1 MERFDPQKFAEEY
14 AERLRSSDEYR
25 PKLLYLPS
33 SDPARM
39 DMVKRYEDLKSKA
52 TPKARLYSG
61 IDFTGEEKDFL
72 RQYSEE
78 YFPKIQRLARDAK
91 LPTIGEEMDEFVAK
105 TGLEDP
111 RLDPDITFT
120 MNAAQHDIHSHL
132 RPYNAGFAPD
142 YRNLPAALPGTPE
155 FSSNPVS
162 PLNEK
167 FANILDEYVSD
178 YVIRKF
184 EDDPSSTFTRDKDFG
199 KVRAADVKR
208 LFRYGPDEWE
218 LGRHLKKQGS
228 AAGLSSSEVE
238 EGVRDFMTQNYP
250 DEELRHEPIRTAVS
264 DSVASEIADQLNKK
278 YIPQAQADYK
288 NKVDLFYPQK
298 QGDIGG
304 SRPSNFQNLLKYSD
318 DPDVAKTVMGFTN
331 PGTNY
336 MMSIAP
342 GISPD
347 VVDAKAIG
355 NAAKLSAVDLI
366 PSREAVRDFARGD
379 VKQGATRMAQEYV
392 QGIPVALGAG
402 TALSSLPA
410 QAAAVANPLAAGVA
424 GGVALTRAGEALDEA
439 TKQQTGEGLLDKFQQ
454 TVGALAGP
462 GFGRQSTG
470 AAYRG
475 SDRADERLERLRRE
489 ALNPAVPPVAQLGQ
503 GTRATQP
510 VPQNELQRR
519 FRMAQQRFNPSR
531 GEFGFTEL
539 LRGK

>member
-39 DMVKRYEDLKSKA
+39 NMADKFEDIVSNPDKRS
-52 TPKARLYSG
+52 PRRLGY
-61 IDFTGEEKDFL
+61 TGEDKDFI
-72 RQYSEE
+72 RQYKEE
-78 YFPKIQRLARDAK
+78 YFPKVQRLARDAK
-91 LPTIGEEMDEFVAK
+91 LPTIGEEIDEFVAK

-111 RLDPDITFT
+111 RLDPDYTFDLRQ
-120 MNAAQHDIHSHL
+120 AQHEIHSHL
-132 RPYNAGFAPD
+132 RPYKAGFAPD
-142 YRNLPAALPGTPE
+142 YRNLPAANPGTPK

-162 PLNEK
+162 PINER
-167 FANILDEYVSD
+167 FARILDD
-178 YVIRKF
+178 YIT
-184 EDDPSSTFTRDKDFG
+184 DYYIRDKRNSSLLDKDYG
-199 KVRAADVKR
+199 KITAGNVKQM
-208 LFRYGPDEWE
+208 FRYNADERE
-218 LGRHLKKQGS
+218 LSRYLKEQGE

-238 EGVRDFMTQNYP
+238 ANVRDFMTQNYP
-250 DEELRHEPIRTAVS
+250 DEKLRHEPISTALS
-264 DSVASEIADQLNKK
+264 DPVANEIADQLNKK
-278 YIPQAQADYK
+278 YLPQAQQDYK
-288 NKVDLFYPQK
+288 NKVDLFYPQHSIDA
-298 QGDIGG
+298 GER
-304 SRPSNFQNLLKYSD
+304 SFRFQDLFRYSD
-318 DPDVAKTVMGFTN
+318 DPDIKNTAIRFTQ

-336 MMSIAP
+336 IMSLVP
-342 GISPD
+342 GVSPD

-366 PSREAVRDFARGD
+366 PSREAVRDFAKGD

-402 TALSSLPA
+402 TALSSLPM

-454 TVGALAGP
+454 TVGKLAGP

-475 SDRADERLERLRRE
+475 SERADEKLERLRRE
-489 ALNPAVPPVAQLGQ
+489 AFNPSAPSVAQLGQ

-519 FRMAQQRFNPSR
+519 FRMAQQRFNPAR

-539 LRGK
+539 LGGK

>member
-14 AERLRSSDEYR
+14 AERLRSSDEYK

-39 DMVKRYEDLKSKA
+39 NIADKFEDIESNPDKRS
-52 TPKARLYSG
+52 PRRLGY
-61 IDFTGEEKDFL
+61 TGEDKDFI
-72 RQYSEE
+72 RQYKEE
-78 YFPKIQRLARDAK
+78 YFPKVQRLARDAK
-91 LPTIGEEMDEFVAK
+91 LPTISEEIDEFVAK

-111 RLDPDITFT
+111 RLDPDYTFDIRQ
-120 MNAAQHDIHSHL
+120 AKHEIHSHL
-132 RPYNAGFAPD
+132 RPYKAGFMPD

-162 PLNEK
+162 PINEK
-167 FANILDEYVSD
+167 FARLLDD
-178 YVIRKF
+178 YVTDYYIQDNKYRSAPVDPDYGKF
-184 EDDPSSTFTRDKDFG
+184 
-199 KVRAADVKR
+199 RADDVKD
-208 LFRYGPDEWE
+208 LFKFRADESE
-218 LGRHLKKQGS
+218 LKDHLERQGE
-228 AAGLSSSEVE
+228 AAGLKSSEIE
-238 EGVRDFMTQNYP
+238 EGIRDFMKQNYP
-250 DEELRHEPIRTAVS
+250 DEETRYGSARTLVS
-264 DSVASEIADQLNKK
+264 DSVANEIADQLNKK
-278 YIPQAQADYK
+278 YLPQAQQDYK
-288 NKVDLFYPQK
+288 NKADLFYPQ
-298 QGDIGG
+298 QRVDMGER
-304 SRPSNFQNLLKYSD
+304 SFRFQDLFRYSD
-318 DPDVAKTVMGFTN
+318 DPDIKKTVMGFTD

-336 MMSIAP
+336 MMSLAP

-347 VVDAKAIG
+347 VVNAKAVG

-366 PSREAVRDFARGD
+366 PSREAVRDFAKGD
-379 VKQGATRMAQEYV
+379 VRQGATRMAQEYV

-402 TALSSLPA
+402 TALSSLPV
-410 QAAAVANPLAAGVA
+410 QAAAVANPLTAGVA
-424 GGVALTRAGEALDEA
+424 GGVALTRAGEALDET

-454 TVGALAGP
+454 TVGTLAGP

-475 SDRADERLERLRRE
+475 SERADERLERLRRE
-489 ALNPAVPPVAQLGQ
+489 AFNPAVPSVAQLGQ

-539 LRGK
+539 LGGK